1 MEMTQKRICSSD
13 PLVYLYFVKVLKLLR
28 RLKQLS
34 ASVAELKTNNLC
46 CSLQKLA
53 SIITVFIYASRNLFV
68 CLDDLDFCPRVARGC
83 VIGQM
88 ENSLQRLQM
97 LLNKIKKTP
106 LSLLSVIH
114 RLCVFYLQSAA
125 LQKKLHHLEVQLNN
139 EKQVRDE
146 IEHKYRYRSLSSVF
160 CSCLTLL

>member
-13 PLVYLYFVKVLKLLR
+13 PLVYLYFVKVLKLLS

-53 SIITVFIYASRNLFV
+53 FIITVFIYASRNLFV

-97 LLNKIKKTP
+97 LLNLKKKQ
-106 LSLLSVIH
+106 LLSV
-114 RLCVFYLQSAA
+114 
-125 LQKKLHHLEVQLNN
+125 
-139 EKQVRDE
+139 
-146 IEHKYRYRSLSSVF
+146 F
-160 CSCLTLL
+160 CP

>member
-34 ASVAELKTNNLC
+34 ASVAELKTINLC

-53 SIITVFIYASRNLFV
+53 FIITVFIYASRNLFV

-88 ENSLQRLQM
+88 ENSLQRLRM
-97 LLNKIKKTP
+97 LLNFKKKN
-106 LSLLSVIH
+106 SS
-114 RLCVFYLQSAA
+114 QSFVCESPAVCFFLPAVRSTAEKTAPPGGAA
-125 LQKKLHHLEVQLNN
+125 E
-139 EKQVRDE
+139 
-146 IEHKYRYRSLSSVF
+146 
-160 CSCLTLL
+160 